1 MTAVNIWRESVV
13 YHELTKLDPEFGQ
26 LLNEVRVNCLPEKT
40 VTLLHK
46 AVIKCTA
53 VEKFQELL
61 GQGLSPVCLFPTR
74 KSCDQFNAEMLSKV
88 GSQIVH
94 MPCIDEFDETA
105 GKVKWTKRAS
115 SALEK

>member
-1 MTAVNIWRESVV
+1 MVFQNISNKVIATRLGCVTAVNIWRESVV

-61 GQGLSPVCLFPTR
+61 GQGLFPLCVCFLQENLVTNVMQRCFP
-74 KSCDQFNAEMLSKV
+74 K
-88 GSQIVH
+88 
-94 MPCIDEFDETA
+94 
-105 GKVKWTKRAS
+105 
-115 SALEK
+115 